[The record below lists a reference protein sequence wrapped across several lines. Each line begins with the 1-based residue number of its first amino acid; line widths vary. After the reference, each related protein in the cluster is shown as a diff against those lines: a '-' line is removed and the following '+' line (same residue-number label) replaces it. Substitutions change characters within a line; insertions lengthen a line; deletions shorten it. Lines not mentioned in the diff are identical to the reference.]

1 MKKEILIITGMSG
14 AGKTIVARS
23 LEDNGYFCVD
33 NLPPA
38 ILGQAIGVLKTEL
51 AEKQNIAI
59 VIDVRA
65 GKMFSTLEPNL
76 RELTNTGI
84 DYKIVFL
91 DASDE
96 VLIRRF
102 KETRRKHPLATLG
115 SSLLNDIATE
125 RKNLEELRD
134 LAKYIID
141 TSDHSAS
148 DIKSYLSK
156 LFDETGKL
164 PFVIQISSFGF
175 KYGIPLDA
183 DLVID
188 VRFIPNPFYILDL
201 KFKTGLD
208 NAVQKYV
215 MQFPET
221 IEFVDNYLNML
232 LKLLPLYIREGK
244 MFLGLAV
251 GCTGGQHRSVAIAE
265 TVFEKLN
272 NAGYAVNIE
281 HRDMLHNQQKILC
294 KQTGEL

>member
-1 MKKEILIITGMSG
+1 MKHEVLIITGMSG

-38 ILGQAIGVLKTEL
+38 ILGQAIAVLKTEL

-59 VIDVRA
+59 VIDLRA
-65 GKMFSTLEPNL
+65 GKMFNTLEPNL
-76 RELTNTGI
+76 KELSNAGI

-102 KETRRKHPLATLG
+102 KETRRKHPLATPG
-115 SSLLNDIATE
+115 SSLLNDIAKE

-141 TSDHSAS
+141 TSDHSATE
-148 DIKSYLSK
+148 IKSYLSK

-188 VRFIPNPFYILDL
+188 VRFIPNPFYMSDL
-201 KFKTGLD
+201 KLKTGLD
-208 NAVQKYV
+208 SAVQKYV

-221 IEFVDNYLNML
+221 QEFVDDYLNML
-232 LKLLPLYIREGK
+232 LKLLPHYIQEGK
-244 MFLGLAV
+244 SFLGLAV
-251 GCTGGQHRSVAIAE
+251 GCTGGQHRSVTIAE
-265 TVFEKLN
+265 ELFKKLGI
-272 NAGYAVNIE
+272 AGYAVNVQ
-281 HRDMLHNQQKILC
+281 HRDMLNNQQKILRR
-294 KQTGEL
+294 